1 MQKKKIKKIVIISV
15 SSLLFLFLVLCVHI
29 YIMMKPG
36 KPDAKTVAIA
46 RIDFKQDI
54 NQADANKISTWLY
67 SQNGVQ
73 HVLCNDKTD
82 IAVFSFYPAKVSADN
97 LTANL
102 VSTLDYK
109 AVRFKP
115 DPKDMTKGCPYAGSS
130 FAYKI
135 YNFMNNVL

>member
-1 MQKKKIKKIVIISV
+1 MRKRKVRKIVIISL
-15 SSLLFLFLVLCVHI
+15 SSLLFLFVVLCFHI
-29 YIMMKPG
+29 YVMMKPG

-54 NQADANKISTWLY
+54 NQTDANKISTWLY

-82 IAVFSFYPAKVSADN
+82 IAVFSFYPAKVNASN
-97 LTANL
+97 LTSNL
-102 VSTLDYK
+102 SSALNYK
-109 AVRFKP
+109 AVRYMP
-115 DPKDMTKGCPYAGSS
+115 NAKDMTKGCPYAGSS
-130 FAYKI
+130 FAYKV